1 MCDAVVK
8 LSHKNTKVHEIS
20 KVKKGHNTAFHEI
33 FKVKKGHNFDNIIAS
48 VTELH
53 MEVDNVNV
61 RSCFKF
67 KVDV

>member
-20 KVKKGHNTAFHEI
+20 KVKKGHNFE
-33 FKVKKGHNFDNIIAS
+33 NIIGR

-53 MEVDNVNV
+53 MEKDKSRQWRVMLPEWVFV
-61 RSCFKF
+61 TK
-67 KVDV
+67 KGQ